1 MLKSTHLPP
10 FSSPPMS
17 ADPLTDIANRDT
29 RLKRL
34 FAVVRQNQRA
44 AAVLN
49 ASLPPGMAGQFR
61 VVRIE
66 QGEVLIFARTGGVAT
81 KLRLMSGQMVD
92 TLRLRGLDVASLKV
106 KVHVDTPEPVRP
118 PKRLALSDNARAA
131 LQRAA
136 AGIASPTLRAAMER
150 LAGGE

>member
-1 MLKSTHLPP
+1 
-10 FSSPPMS
+10 MS

-49 ASLPPGMAGQFR
+49 ASLPPGLAGQFR

-66 QGEVLIFARTGGVAT
+66 QGEVLIFARTGGVAG
-81 KLRLMSGQMVD
+81 SF
-92 TLRLRGLDVASLKV
+92 GLAQDPSEFSLACRQTGPI
-106 KVHVDTPEPVRP
+106 HSSIGYPS
-118 PKRLALSDNARAA
+118 A
-131 LQRAA
+131 
-136 AGIASPTLRAAMER
+136 
-150 LAGGE
+150 